1 MTITITKKQH
11 IAQEVPRELQDAKRR
26 EIALP
31 GGTAGGICG
40 TGKQHIAQEVP
51 REFQDA
57 KRPEIAL
64 PGGTAG
70 GICGTGI

>member
-1 MTITITKKQH
+1 
-11 IAQEVPRELQDAKRR
+11 VPREFQDAKRP

-31 GGTAGGICG
+31 DGTAGGICG

-70 GICGTGI
+70 GICGTGIIW